1 MASNGSFT
9 KTAKKDKYLKIP
21 KTLREGWADVSRSTP
36 SSPDSRRTSPFRT
49 ANELSRSVNFL
60 LNVHEVGVAD
70 SPTSGS
76 ESGSSLDGL
85 EKAGE
90 SWVAAGGA
98 RKSSLQPAPK
108 PITSE
113 EMPRRSSTSRLFES
127 GGGPGSRRSPHS
139 SVGNLLTAVLAKT
152 LRKK

>member
-9 KTAKKDKYLKIP
+9 KTPKKEKYLKIP
-21 KTLREGWADVSRSTP
+21 KTLREGWADVTRSTP

-85 EKAGE
+85 ERAGE
-90 SWVAAGGA
+90 SWVAGGA

-108 PITSE
+108 PITPE